1 MSLGLSISLPKSSF
15 YTSHIGKYNR
25 INTKLIDNGKHAC
38 GIFIDFQKGFW
49 HCQPRSSSH

>member
-25 INTKLIDNGKHAC
+25 KKTKLIDNGKHAC
-38 GIFIDFQKGFW
+38 GVFIDFQKGFW
-49 HCQPRSSSH
+49 QCQPRSSSH